1 MKSKIMKRVGLILAC
16 ICMIGSLNGCAKFD
30 ASAYVKAILDN
41 SYLNDSTEFVEQKIG
56 TAEEAA
62 ELYKQG
68 IDAEMDAMLASVTL
82 SYEVQEAYREFYEN
96 MFQKVKYTVGE
107 ATKID
112 KNTIEVTV
120 TYEKMNIFASAMA
133 AYETAATELMA
144 EWSTAALTGS
154 EPTEQEMMDTLF
166 LTLRDCMQAALDTAT
181 YEEPKT
187 TTIKVELIDNVWT
200 PNQDDLVNF
209 ETILFDFEGLG
220 A

>member
-1 MKSKIMKRVGLILAC
+1 MMKNVMKKTALFLVC
-16 ICMIGSLNGCAKFD
+16 ICFIGSLTGCAKFD
-30 ASAYVKAILDN
+30 ASAYLKAILDN

-68 IDAEMDAMLASVTL
+68 IDAEMEAMLASVSL
-82 SYEVQEAYREFYEN
+82 SDEVQEAYREFYEN
-96 MFQKVKYTVGE
+96 MFNKVKYTVGE
-107 ATKID
+107 ATEID

-120 TYEKMNIFASAMA
+120 TYEKMNIFAMAMA
-133 AYETAATELMA
+133 AYEPAATELMT
-144 EWSTAALTGS
+144 EWSVAALTGS
-154 EPTEQEMMDTLF
+154 EPSEQEMMDTLF

-181 YEEPKT
+181 YDEPKT

-209 ETILFDFEGLG
+209 ETVLFDFEGLG
-220 A
+220 V

>member
-82 SYEVQEAYREFYEN
+82 SDEVQEAYREFYEN

-112 KNTIEVTV
+112 KNTIAVTV
-120 TYEKMNIFASAMA
+120 TYENMNIFTLKSANA
-133 AYETAATELMA
+133 DSLILESIKISRPSRLIKCLCLSGNNTIIIVLYQKKHIFRKGTFSQKTAGDPCAVF
-144 EWSTAALTGS
+144 S
-154 EPTEQEMMDTLF
+154 
-166 LTLRDCMQAALDTAT
+166 
-181 YEEPKT
+181 
-187 TTIKVELIDNVWT
+187 
-200 PNQDDLVNF
+200 
-209 ETILFDFEGLG
+209 
-220 A
+220 